1 MENKVKI
8 KDLVYGYPKQDPIYQ
23 NLSLQLEE
31 GSITGLLGK
40 NGAGKTTLLKLITGL
55 MRPKQGKITVNGIS
69 PAKRLPKLLEEIYFV
84 PEEFFFPAVS
94 MNDYIKAHRI
104 FYPKF
109 DSEAMYKMLAE
120 FELSPDKKL
129 TKISHG
135 QKKKFIISFALATR
149 CGLLVLDEPTNGLDI
164 PSKALFRKILAGSL
178 SEDQLVVISTHQVKD
193 VENLIDTLVM
203 VDNGEIA
210 FKATVEE
217 LTNNYQFVSGTQV
230 SDQAIYSEPIPGG
243 FKSIVPRKESYSEL
257 DIELLFNAVASGVP
271 IIKNTT
277 DESVL

>member
-1 MENKVKI
+1 MDNKVKI
-8 KDLVYGYPKQDPIYQ
+8 SELVYGYPKQEPLYK
-23 NLSLQLEE
+23 NLSLNLAE

-55 MRPKQGKITVNGIS
+55 MRPQQGDITVNGINS
-69 PAKRLPKLLEEIYFV
+69 AKRLPELLEDIYFV
-84 PEEFFFPAVS
+84 PEEFFFPSVT
-94 MNDYIKAHRI
+94 MHDYIKAHRI

-109 DSEAMYKMLAE
+109 DTDAMYNMLEE

-135 QKKKFIISFALATR
+135 QKKKFIISFALATN
-149 CGLLVLDEPTNGLDI
+149 CSLLVLDEPTNGLDI

-178 SEDQLVVISTHQVKD
+178 SEEQLVVISTHQVKD

-203 VDNGEIA
+203 VDNGDIA

-217 LTNNYQFVSGTQV
+217 LINKYQFVNGTQT
-230 SDQAIYSEPIPGG
+230 SEDALYSEPVPGG
-243 FKSIVPRKESYSEL
+243 YKSIVERTETYSEL

-271 IIKNTT
+271 LLTDTK
-277 DESVL
+277 DESAL

>member
-1 MENKVKI
+1 MNNKI
-8 KDLVYGYPKQDPIYQ
+8 KINNLTYAYPKQAPIYK
-23 NLSLQLEE
+23 NLSLELAE

-40 NGAGKTTLLKLITGL
+40 NGAGKTTLLKLMSGL
-55 MRPKQGKITVNGIS
+55 MRPQEGSISANGIT
-69 PAKRLPKLLEEIYFV
+69 PGRRLPELLEDIYFV
-84 PEEFFFPAVS
+84 PEEFFFPTVT
-94 MNDYIKAHRI
+94 MHDYVKAHRI

-109 DSEAMYKMLAE
+109 DNEAMYKTLAE
-120 FELSPDKKL
+120 FDLDPDKKL

-135 QKKKFIISFALATR
+135 QKKKFIISFALATN
-149 CGLLVLDEPTNGLDI
+149 CSLLILDEPTNGLDI

-178 SEDQLVVISTHQVKD
+178 SDNQLVVISTHQVKD

-203 VDNGEIA
+203 VDKGEIA

-217 LTNNYQFVSGTQV
+217 LVSQYQFVSGTGNNEG
-230 SDQAIYSEPIPGG
+230 ALYSEPVPGG
-243 FKSIVPRKESYSEL
+243 YKSILPRTESYSEL

-271 IIKNTT
+271 LLKDTQ